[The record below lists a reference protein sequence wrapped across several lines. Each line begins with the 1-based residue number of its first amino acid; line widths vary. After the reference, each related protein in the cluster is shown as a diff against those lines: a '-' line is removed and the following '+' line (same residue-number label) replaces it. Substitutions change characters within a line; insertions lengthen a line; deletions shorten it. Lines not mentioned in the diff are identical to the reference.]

1 MIEKLLFKWFR
12 FNPFQTSSVFSFP
25 WGCYTL
31 CFSAS
36 CIHNNILYHVMFIL
50 FIIGWRSS
58 NSIPTETNAV
68 VLTIQCNPP
77 SSSLLTLIVLSVF
90 VSLKLPGLQRQV
102 MPYGL
107 IAISFL
113 NCNLHLQTG
122 QSNKIFLL
130 VNFCSSFNFI
140 MLVHHQTVQNLL
152 GIRLLFQTMFPFC
165 WHLYSVLHYKSQF

>member
-1 MIEKLLFKWFR
+1 MVS
-12 FNPFQTSSVFSFP
+12 FQSISDIICFFSFP

-90 VSLKLPGLQRQV
+90 VSLKLHGLQRQV

-140 MLVHHQTVQNLL
+140 IVGSSSDSSKSSGNKVAFSNYVSFLL
-152 GIRLLFQTMFPFC
+152 ASI
-165 WHLYSVLHYKSQF
+165 